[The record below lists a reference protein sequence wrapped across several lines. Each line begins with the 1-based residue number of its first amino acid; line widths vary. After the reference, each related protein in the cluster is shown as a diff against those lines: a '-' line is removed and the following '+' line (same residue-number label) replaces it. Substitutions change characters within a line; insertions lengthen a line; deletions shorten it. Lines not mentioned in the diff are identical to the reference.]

1 MTDRNVPDVPEG
13 EGDPRI
19 EDFIPEGE
27 AFELPDPNTVIK
39 LMTSGGDEA
48 YVIAEGPMSIGEA
61 MLNSSLR
68 IIGAVQ
74 YWLNG
79 AQVDV
84 ETRVGPGST
93 VTIVGSV
100 KGG

>member
-1 MTDRNVPDVPEG
+1 MTDSNISEVNEEG
-13 EGDPRI
+13 SDPRI
-19 EDFIPEGE
+19 EDFIPESE
-27 AFELPDPNTVIK
+27 VFELPDPNTVIK

-48 YVIAEGPMSIGEA
+48 YVVVEGPITIGEA

-68 IIGAVQ
+68 VTGAVQ

>member
-1 MTDRNVPDVPEG
+1 MTELNVPDVPE
-13 EGDPRI
+13 ESEPRI
-19 EDFIPEGE
+19 EDFIPEGGS
-27 AFELPDPNTVIK
+27 FELPDPNTVIK

-48 YVIAEGPMSIGEA
+48 YVIANAPMTIGEA
-61 MLNSSLR
+61 MLQSALR
-68 IIGAVQ
+68 ITGAVQ

-84 ETRVGPGST
+84 NTQVGPGST